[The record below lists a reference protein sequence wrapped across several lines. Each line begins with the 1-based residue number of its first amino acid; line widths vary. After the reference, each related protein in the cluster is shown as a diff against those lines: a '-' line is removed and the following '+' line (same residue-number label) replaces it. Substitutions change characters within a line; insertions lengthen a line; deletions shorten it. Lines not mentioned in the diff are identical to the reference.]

1 MLVDRLPVLAAVLL
15 LALAFSGCAGKS
27 PGSAD
32 PATTDDVIVDA
43 TGAVQKDEPPAKETV
58 QTPAG
63 AVAVNKGL
71 LVGRVHDAGNFSISG
86 ASVAVLGT
94 EVHGKTS
101 LQGTFRFENLT
112 PGAFDIRIEA
122 ASFTPQEQRVTIAAG
137 KEALLDITLEIKD
150 GLDPGMAP
158 HIHDY
163 WGDDTQWVLMDEVV
177 PVPDRI
183 KPQKT
188 PQTDLLRGNNDQR
201 WPFVLPDQEQGK
213 PATIWP
219 GTKEVRFTLSWGSEA
234 ENTVPNAVVLLQNHR
249 MEVPLELTPVT
260 SSGGSTSYVLTTSN
274 ETDLGHSGATTWQFW
289 LNIKNSPQG
298 STTAF
303 RPTLAMDGIGVKVTL
318 VKGDLVLE
326 AAHQDFWQGNDTLP
340 IGDQAR
346 GCTPNTGVPP
356 ATIDHTESAPQY
368 WVCPIH
374 ALDNAVNIIPP
385 GTQKIR
391 VEFSW
396 THTQVSALPFTY
408 HLTYRT
414 AAQSP
419 AQTPVEE
426 YRTPTIVEESGNR
439 ILYEIV
445 LEPGDVDG
453 FYQERSLWGFKWHL
467 DDNQGYQSGFIVK
480 FGLAVT
486 AFKDPAYA

>member
-1 MLVDRLPVLAAVLL
+1 MRRLRALAAILL
-15 LALAFSGCAGKS
+15 VALAFSGCAGK
-27 PGSAD
+27 D
-32 PATTDDVIVDA
+32 PAGQDPADTQDVLVDA
-43 TGAVQKDEPPAKETV
+43 TGTVQKNEPPAPQTV

-71 LVGRVHDAGNFSISG
+71 LVGRVHDASNFSIAG

-94 EVHGKTS
+94 EVHGKS
-101 LQGTFRFENLT
+101 SAQGTFRFENLT
-112 PGAFDIRIEA
+112 PGSFDVRIEA
-122 ASFTPQEQRVTIAAG
+122 ASFTPREERVVIAAG
-137 KEALLDITLEIKD
+137 KQAVLDVELRIKD
-150 GLDPGMAP
+150 GLDQGMAP

-163 WGDDTQWVLMDEVV
+163 WGDDTEWVLMDEVV
-177 PVPDRI
+177 PMPERVE
-183 KPQKT
+183 PQKS

-201 WPFVLPDQEQGK
+201 WPFILPDEGGPR

-219 GTKEVRFTLSWGSEA
+219 GTKEVRFTLSWGSEP

-249 MEVPLELTPVT
+249 METPLELAPVT
-260 SSGGSTSYVLTTSN
+260 SSGGSTTYVLSTAN
-274 ETDLGHSGATTWQFW
+274 ETDLGHSTATTWQFW

-298 STTAF
+298 STTAY
-303 RPTLAMDGIGVKVTL
+303 RPTLALDGIGVKVTI

-340 IGDQAR
+340 IGDHAR

-356 ATIDHTESAPQY
+356 SSSDRTEGGPQY
-368 WVCPIH
+368 WVCQIWKKEG
-374 ALDNAVNIIPP
+374 AVNIIPP
-385 GTQKIR
+385 GTQKIH

-396 THTQVSALPFTY
+396 THPQASALPFTY

-419 AQTPVEE
+419 AQTPVED
-426 YRTPTIVEESGNR
+426 YKTPTVLEQAGNR

-445 LEPGDVDG
+445 LEPGEVDG
-453 FYQERSLWGFKWHL
+453 FYQDRSLWGFKWHW
-467 DDNQGYQSGFIVK
+467 DDNPGYQSGYIVR

-486 AFKDPAYA
+486 AFKDPAYS